1 MKQVSRD
8 AGYKKTI
15 GNIEVFITPQLQEHS
30 ELYLSFFFSSKVKIL
45 DGSITSPYH
54 FEIEH
59 QDESNLEI
67 KVTDFQQGNAE
78 EGIITVPVW

>member
-15 GNIEVFITPQLQEHS
+15 GNIEVFITPQLQKHS

-78 EGIITVPVW
+78 EGIITIPFW